1 MDVSFYVRT
10 QNRAILI
17 DGGMTG
23 VGCLGEKKPPGAAP
37 GRFIFI
43 LREVLTRNSFTWMNF
58 GATILL

>member
-1 MDVSFYVRT
+1 M
-10 QNRAILI
+10 L
-17 DGGMTG
+17 GGKET
-23 VGCLGEKKPPGAAP
+23 PGAAP